1 MLGRDHLPNLVRPVL
16 QCFECRSVRRVIHK
30 AECLSAFVVIGSKGS
45 ELLAPCR
52 VPNLESDFSSLALL
66 IDVHSLGFKVL
77 SQRCCLVVIKLI
89 VDEARNQTCFAGGLV
104 TQHHHL
110 EGEGHTGFA

>member
-16 QCFECRSVRRVIHK
+16 QCFECRRVRRVIHQ
-30 AECLSAFVVIGSKGS
+30 AECLSALVVIWSKGS
-45 ELLAPCR
+45 ELLATCR
-52 VPNLESDFSSLALL
+52 IPNLQSDFSGLSLL
-66 IDVHSLGFKVL
+66 IDVHSLGFKIL
-77 SQRCCLVVIKLI
+77 SQRCSLVVIKLI
-89 VDEARNQTCFAGGLV
+89 VNETRNQTCFAGGLV